1 MFMSRTKTI
10 LWGRL
15 SACCRVGA
23 PSGPGL
29 PVRCGS
35 AALWGRRFRLPTDFF
50 TARSGSGCAIGLL
63 AFLAVVVAIAA
74 SIKVLKL
81 SVTNPASQARA
92 AEDIVVSVAALKRL
106 APDFN
111 AGNAIVTTSD
121 AATIG
126 EDARTLQ
133 TIEVPSQADD
143 LDGDGKYDELVFQ
156 IDLGPHQTRIVT
168 VAYGDQATILRL
180 RSRYPQRTEAKFNTR
195 YEGLGWE
202 SEEAAWRIYFDK
214 RNAIDLYGKRRPG
227 LYLDLF
233 ASPEYVYHLETP
245 LGRDI
250 FKVEPTR
257 GIGSITAVI
266 DGQAQPVAD
275 VGERKWR
282 VLASGPVRSIGE
294 IEYKSWKIGGRTVDL
309 VSRFTQWAGEHGFQ
323 HRVTVGDSQGLTL
336 AAAAPKKPGID
347 PLELAPN
354 AAVEAVAT
362 WGHQVVVPGTKA
374 GTVELPDENLG
385 VAVFMRKDESAGV
398 TADAANYLIRLAP
411 RDGVAEWY
419 AAAIWDQEGSES
431 LIGNSRTPAE
441 RMMGGTLAPA
451 NSARPT
457 RERFLADVNQT
468 SERMAQPARIEVLSK
483 AAAPQSA
490 PLDTLEATG
499 HRTYAQAIALLQQAA
514 DRTLRRYE
522 SLITA
527 NKPGTAEKN
536 AGGGFFTE
544 GNNATGEWK
553 DQKGYFWTGSFWPGE
568 LWKLYGYTH
577 DDRYRK
583 WAELWTSRLIGNE
596 SKQNHDTGFLNY
608 YSSVFAY
615 EATKDAQYRAGG
627 LRAAERLKAL
637 YNPLT
642 QLVASWGVNGDDT
655 IIDTMM
661 NLQVWWWAT
670 KETGDPQWLEMGRK
684 HALRSA
690 AWLVREDGSTIQ
702 SVHYNPGD
710 NRQNFV
716 SSERSLDFPNHTP
729 PGEVVFTHTHHG
741 LSADSAWSRGQAWAV
756 YGFTEAFRATREPQL
771 LADAE
776 KTARF
781 ALDHL
786 PEDGVPWYDFSDE
799 GIFFRNRDSSA
810 AAILAG
816 GLLRLSEVTPD
827 ATRAARYRSEGT
839 RIVQSLIDR
848 YLTPSGTLRHGCS
861 TRLADVTLTYGDYY
875 LVEDLVWLEGHR

>member
-1 MFMSRTKTI
+1 MPRTT
-10 LWGRL
+10 
-15 SACCRVGA
+15 
-23 PSGPGL
+23 
-29 PVRCGS
+29 
-35 AALWGRRFRLPTDFF
+35 
-50 TARSGSGCAIGLL
+50 TAVWLL
-63 AFLAVVVAIAA
+63 ALLAAA
-74 SIKVLKL
+74 ATAAPIKVLKL
-81 SVTNPASQARA
+81 SVTNPTAAARA
-92 AEDIVVSVAALKRL
+92 AEDIVVPVAALKRI

-111 AGNAIVTTSD
+111 AGNAIVTASD
-121 AATIG
+121 AATLD

-133 TIEVPSQADD
+133 TIELASQADD

-156 IDLGPHQTRIVT
+156 IDLAPRQARIVT
-168 VAYGDQATILRL
+168 VAYGDQASILRL
-180 RSRYPQRTEAKFNTR
+180 RSRYPQRTEARFNTR

-202 SEEAAWRIYFDK
+202 SEETAWRIYFDK

-250 FKVEPTR
+250 FKVEPGR

-266 DGQAQPVAD
+266 DGQAQPVAE

-282 VLASGPVRSIGE
+282 VLVSGPVRSVGE
-294 IEYKSWKIGGRTVDL
+294 IEYKAWKIGGRTVDL
-309 VSRFTQWAGEHGFQ
+309 VSRFTQWAGEHGFH
-323 HRVTVGDSQGLTL
+323 HRVVIADSQGLTL
-336 AAAAPKKPGID
+336 AVAAPKKPGID

-385 VAVFMRKDESAGV
+385 VAVFIRKDESAGML
-398 TADAANYLIRLAP
+398 ADAANYLILLAP
-411 RDGVAEWY
+411 RNDLAEWY
-419 AAAIWDQEGSES
+419 AAAIWDQEGTEN
-431 LIGNSRTPAE
+431 LVANSRTPVE

-457 RERFLADVNQT
+457 RERFLAYVNQT
-468 SERMAQPARIEVLSK
+468 SERLAQPARMEVLSK
-483 AAAPQSA
+483 AAASQSA
-490 PLDTLEATG
+490 PTDTLEAAG

-514 DRTLRRYE
+514 DGTARRYE
-522 SLITA
+522 PLIAA
-527 NKPGTAEKN
+527 NTPGSAEKN

-544 GNNATGEWK
+544 GDNSTGEWK

-568 LWKLYGYTH
+568 LWKLYGYTR
-577 DDRYRK
+577 DERYRK
-583 WAELWTSRLIGNE
+583 WAELWTSRLIGSE

-615 EATKDAQYRAGG
+615 DATKDTQYRAGG

-642 QLVASWGVNGDDT
+642 ELVASWGANGDDT

-661 NLQVWWWAT
+661 NLQIWWWAAS
-670 KETGDPQWLEMGRK
+670 ETGDRQWLELGRK
-684 HALRSA
+684 HAMRSA
-690 AWLVREDGSTIQ
+690 AWLVRDDGSTIQ
-702 SVHYNPGD
+702 SIHYNPGD
-710 NRQNFV
+710 NRQKFV
-716 SSERSLDFPNHTP
+716 SSERTIDFPNHTP
-729 PGEVVFTHTHHG
+729 PGEIVFTHTHQG
-741 LSADSAWSRGQAWAV
+741 LSADSAWSRGQAWGV

-771 LADAE
+771 LAAAE
-776 KTARF
+776 KTAAF
-781 ALDHL
+781 ALDRL

-799 GIFFRNRDSSA
+799 GVFFRNRDSSA

-816 GLLRLSEVTPD
+816 GLLHLSELTSD
-827 ATRAARYRSEGT
+827 ATRAARYRSEGA

-848 YLTPSGTLRHGCS
+848 YLTPSGILRHGCS
-861 TRLADVTLTYGDYY
+861 TRPADVTLTYGDYY
-875 LVEDLVWLEGHR
+875 LVEDLVWLESHR